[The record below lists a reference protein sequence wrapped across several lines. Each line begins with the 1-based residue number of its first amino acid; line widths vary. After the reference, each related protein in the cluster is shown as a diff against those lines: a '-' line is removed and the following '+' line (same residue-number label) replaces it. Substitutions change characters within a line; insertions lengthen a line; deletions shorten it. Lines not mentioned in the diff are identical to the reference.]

1 MKREVHLESI
11 LHFCPE
17 YRMVSGCRNDTEFCE
32 VSFTRVPVLFQSG
45 FRTFKIDKNRNR
57 IKYKKT
63 QSNGYAK
70 EGAAL
75 FCAWIYTERV
85 TVVCSSLV
93 AFNKS
98 ENERLISANNYFR
111 RFWSCDASHVT
122 LTCHCITFT
131 GQCLHHSLPLF
142 YRECVVLEITLW
154 YTRC

>member
-85 TVVCSSLV
+85 TAVCSSLA

-111 RFWSCDASHVT
+111 RF
-122 LTCHCITFT
+122 
-131 GQCLHHSLPLF
+131 
-142 YRECVVLEITLW
+142 
-154 YTRC
+154 